1 MAIINCK
8 GLRLVRY
15 RNIGKVNTM
24 KKHTFCLVPVLAAVS
39 SYAATNILEDTTIE
53 ATAYVHTVPELPDY
67 LKERAA
73 FWADTGSISVIDDGA
88 GKLTQWRDLRETAAV
103 GATPTR
109 IYGVP
114 AWTNGDT
121 TAFQNVNP
129 SVVTLGEG
137 TTARKA
143 LYFNGRSGQ
152 YLRLKEGT
160 ADKSIKNVRNVFAV
174 HFPSNWFGSIVG
186 AYTESRRGVFQLW
199 AHDNSYLFNLKNAS
213 NDGLFWNRV
222 DLSNLAFFDFSS
234 RVAIDGRTVDSYS
247 YFPTYKKWQ
256 TLELSSCSLYSGL
269 AETIFF
275 QRYETSQTHKAGGDY
290 LGEVLVFTNQL
301 TRAEVKQVHDYLNAK
316 WHFPIWRDEACYGGD
331 NAKRPVKVD
340 PTEQVEIS
348 SEAALTANVGADVVS
363 RPYAF
368 GGDGTIVKTGAGA
381 LVVGASEKAYPF
393 AGELDLREGFVYL
406 RGGRAPAL
414 RGKSGDVLT
423 SQRVNAPTTAA
434 NCKSGGIKLSRSAGD
449 AGVFVK
455 AGSSGA
461 SVKAFDADVGKI
473 KVNGGELTVGGASSV
488 GFRGGFDVEVPNGDF
503 EEEFRST
510 KGGEWKFNLQW
521 FNNTL
526 NHWTAL
532 SGTVGYIRVAK
543 GLRFTDELGGG
554 FVDEDPGYSGWG
566 AYISTGSA
574 PLYSSVYYPSGVG
587 CQLLHLKMTAKA
599 CNKVNF
605 PRRGYYE
612 LLFDATARYRILA
625 QRVSVLLGDRTD
637 ALRAVSYCR
646 PGFGS
651 WAQVRI
657 PLGLVEAGDH
667 YIGFEM
673 INSRDNSTFIDNV
686 RVRFVSDVT
695 TDAWPIPHGDFE
707 EVYETNVKADFAGRG
722 YMSMDNAVAGWTLS
736 TTAPDGLCD
745 QLNPAVAFVNDST
758 PMRSA
763 NSESPTDSQ
772 VTLYIGANT
781 DSEVRHGRTC
791 LCFIGDTSV
800 AKTTF
805 TPPAGRWRLRARIQ
819 RTYAKNEPSTDPDY
833 ATYEVSTRS
842 AILSAKLTS
851 SAGEVDLGTVS
862 HARSTQGEAFPRR
875 LFETAFVSDGQTEMT
890 LALSNTTTRI
900 GCLVDDLELVS
911 DDSKAFADEELVKD
925 GTFEGP
931 NPQEA
936 GWTGYYPR
944 GSAIYRNCSWAY
956 LSYLHKDIGAYG
968 YVAHEGYQYLLLKG
982 SYGMWQNIAFP
993 ASGLYRLRFAMRAR
1007 TDGSNYEN
1015 AVVQAYLE
1023 KDGVTNHIAHVIC
1036 PRTGNFQEY
1045 EYVFNVPER
1054 GTYKF
1059 HFENVGKFDAEK
1071 GISDNYEAEATAI
1084 VDSLSIRRVDWDV
1097 AESVDMS
1104 PDTRLYLE
1112 PGATLNLSFTG
1123 TNEVRLVRAN
1133 GKALRGEYISA
1144 QTHPD
1149 FVSGPGTLHVKPYGM
1164 VITVH

>member
-1 MAIINCK
+1 
-8 GLRLVRY
+8 
-15 RNIGKVNTM
+15 M
-24 KKHTFCLVPVLAAVS
+24 KKLMVVALVPFAV
-39 SYAATNILEDTTIE
+39 APVFAETNILEDTTIE
-53 ATAYVHTVPELPDY
+53 ATAYVQTVPELPDY

-73 FWADTGSISVIDDGA
+73 FWADTGSISVVVDAA
-88 GKLTQWRDLRETAAV
+88 GKLAQWRDLRETAAV

-121 TAFQNVNP
+121 AAFQNVNP
-129 SVVTLGEG
+129 SIVTLGEG
-137 TTARKA
+137 TTVRTA

-152 YLRLKEGT
+152 YLRLKEGL

-174 HFPSNWFGSIVG
+174 HFPSNWFGAVVG
-186 AYTESRRGVFQLW
+186 AMTEPRRGVFQLW
-199 AHDNSYLFNLKNAS
+199 AHDDSYLFNLNNATL
-213 NDGLFWNRV
+213 NELFWNRV
-222 DLSNLAFFDFSS
+222 DLSNLAYFDYSS
-234 RVAIDGRTVDSYS
+234 RVAIDGRTVDPYS
-247 YFPTYKKWQ
+247 YYPAYKKWQ

-275 QRYETSQTHKAGGDY
+275 QRFESSTKVRAGGDY

-301 TRAEVKQVHDYLNAK
+301 TRAEVKQVHAYLNAK
-316 WHFPIWRDEACYGGD
+316 WHFPIWRDESCYGGD
-331 NAKRPVKVD
+331 NAKRPVKID
-340 PTEQVEIS
+340 PTEHVDIAAD
-348 SEAALTANVGADVVS
+348 AALTVNVGADVVS

-368 GGDGTIVKTGAGA
+368 GGDGALVKTGEGT

-393 AGELDLREGFVYL
+393 AGELVLREGSVYL
-406 RGGRAPAL
+406 RGGRAPAVC
-414 RGKSGDVLT
+414 GKSGDVLT
-423 SQRVNAPTTAA
+423 SQRVNPPDKAE
-434 NCKSGGIKLSRSAGD
+434 NCKSGGIKLSRTAGE

-455 AGSSGA
+455 DGSSGA
-461 SVKAFDADVGKI
+461 SVRGFDADVGKI
-473 KVNGGELTVGGASSV
+473 KVNGGELTIGGASRV
-488 GFRGGFDVEVPNGDF
+488 GFRGTFDVEVPNGDF

-510 KGGEWKFNLQW
+510 KGGEWQFNLQW

-532 SGTVGYIRVAK
+532 SGSVGYIRVAK

-554 FVDEDPGYSGWG
+554 FVDEEQGYSGWG

-587 CQLLHLKMTAKA
+587 CQLLHLKANAKT
-599 CNKVNF
+599 CNKVHF

-612 LLFDATARYRILA
+612 LLFDATARYRSQSDASIEGGNLA

-651 WAQVRI
+651 WAQVRV

-667 YIGFEM
+667 YIGFAT
-673 INSRDNSTFIDNV
+673 INSRDNSTFFDNV
-686 RVRFVSDVT
+686 RVRFVTDEP

-707 EVYETNVKADFAGRG
+707 EVYETNVKANFAGRG
-722 YMSMDNAVAGWTLS
+722 YMSMENAVEGWTLA

-781 DSEVRHGRTC
+781 DSEIRHGRTC

-819 RTYAKNEPSTDPDY
+819 RTYAVYFPFADSTFS
-833 ATYEVSTRS
+833 TYELSSRS
-842 AILSAKLTS
+842 AVLSAKLTS

-862 HARSTQGEAFPRR
+862 HTRSTQGEAFPRR
-875 LFETAFVSDGQTEMT
+875 LFDTAFVSDGQTEMT

-944 GSAIYRNCSWAY
+944 GSAIYRNCSWAG
-956 LSYLHKDIGAYG
+956 LPYLHKDIAAYG

-1023 KDGVTNHIAHVIC
+1023 KDGITNRIAHVIC

-1112 PGATLNLSFTG
+1112 PGATLNLAFTG

-1164 VITVH
+1164 VITVR